1 MQARINM
8 LKNSF
13 LISAG
18 AGNGVVYR
26 PSFFLVNY
34 PNSKDIQLTEKNN
47 IIIIKDIISLEN
59 RLFNLELKF
68 KVLNIPK
75 DFIFIKLN

>member
-1 MQARINM
+1 M

-18 AGNGVVYR
+18 AGNGYITR
-26 PSFFLVNY
+26 PGFFIVNY
-34 PNSKDIQLTEKNN
+34 PNSTDIQLTEKNN
-47 IIIIKDIISLEN
+47 IIIKDLVSLEN
-59 RLFNLELKF
+59 CIFDLGLKF

-75 DFIFIKLN
+75 DFIF